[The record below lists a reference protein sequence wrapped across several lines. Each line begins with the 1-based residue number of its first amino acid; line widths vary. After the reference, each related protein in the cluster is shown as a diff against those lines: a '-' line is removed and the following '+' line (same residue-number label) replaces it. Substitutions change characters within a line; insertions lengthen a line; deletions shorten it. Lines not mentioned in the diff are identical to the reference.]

1 MNINNVSLKFPLD
14 FFFLITSFHLK
25 SSARQLHHEH
35 MKEASSTTLVSQ
47 VAA

>member
-1 MNINNVSLKFPLD
+1 M
-14 FFFLITSFHLK
+14 FFKIPIRLFFSITSFHLK